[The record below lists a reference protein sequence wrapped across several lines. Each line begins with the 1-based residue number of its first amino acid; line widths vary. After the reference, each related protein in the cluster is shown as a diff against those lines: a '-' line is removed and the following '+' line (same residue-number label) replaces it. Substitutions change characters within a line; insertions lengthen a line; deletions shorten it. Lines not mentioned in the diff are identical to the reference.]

1 MRRPW
6 AEDCLPRKARPCP
19 NRSRECYDLVLA
31 PPPRWA
37 ELALASAHRSALV
50 SARPSTL
57 ASAHWNAHLALHNQ
71 HFEVDF
77 RPKLKS
83 GRKMAY
89 LWGHFRGV
97 VHPASPRALAE
108 ALSMTLA
115 SAQC

>member
-1 MRRPW
+1 MRRPR
-6 AEDCLPRKARPCP
+6 AKDCLPRKARPCP

-37 ELALASAHRSALV
+37 ELALASAHRSAL
-50 SARPSTL
+50 
-57 ASAHWNAHLALHNQ
+57 ASAHWNALLALHNQ

-89 LWGHFRGV
+89 L
-97 VHPASPRALAE
+97 
-108 ALSMTLA
+108 
-115 SAQC
+115 

>member
-1 MRRPW
+1 MRRPR
-6 AEDCLPRKARPCP
+6 AEDCQPRKARPCP

-37 ELALASAHRSALV
+37 ELALASAPRSALV

-57 ASAHWNAHLALHNQ
+57 ASAHWNALLALHNQ
-71 HFEVDF
+71 HLEVDF

-89 LWGHFRGV
+89 L
-97 VHPASPRALAE
+97 
-108 ALSMTLA
+108 
-115 SAQC
+115 